1 MVDRIAGLILAAGDA
16 DRARKMGA
24 EGVGLCR
31 TEHMFLGS
39 RRPLLERVILA
50 DNVKERDAALA
61 TRNPSTSSTAPT
73 WTTSHARR
81 SGSRW
86 RG

>member
-31 TEHMFLGS
+31 TEHS
-39 RRPLLERVILA
+39 SS
-50 DNVKERDAALA
+50 AAAGL
-61 TRNPSTSSTAPT
+61 SSN
-73 WTTSHARR
+73 
-81 SGSRW
+81 G
-86 RG
+86 